1 MGDSTRGMG
10 SMKEKDRQ
18 ALAQAELDA
27 YNAERAQESALW
39 RDAQNERLDE
49 ALAGCDHLL
58 SLRDNVT
65 LRLLRGSLRL
75 LTGDLIGGQQ
85 DLEIARVHPGLGQ
98 SRLMRTNVGAALWMQ
113 GKREAACQDWAEEIR
128 LFRARVVT
136 HTDPVGGVEP
146 PAILWWASAHEDMK
160 HWRKAAE
167 KELRARIKTTRY
179 RPDVWPGP
187 VAPYL
192 LGETADD
199 ALLVFTSGEPSFS
212 NPMWAPREAH
222 FFTGARLLDRGDLAA
237 YKEQV
242 QLARNGEHIGRTF
255 FLLSGYELAHSAP
268 P

>member
-1 MGDSTRGMG
+1 
-10 SMKEKDRQ
+10 MKEKDRQ

-39 RDAQNERLDE
+39 RDAQNGRFDE

-75 LTGDLIGGQQ
+75 LTGDMIGGQQ

-128 LFRARVVT
+128 LLKARIVT
-136 HTDPVGGVEP
+136 HTDIAGGIEP
-146 PAILWWASAHEDMK
+146 PAVLWWASAHEDMK
-160 HWRKAAE
+160 HWRKLAE
-167 KELRARIKTTRY
+167 KEMKARMKTTRY
-179 RPDVWPGP
+179 RPDDWPGP

-199 ALLVFTSGEPSFS
+199 ALLVFTSAEQSAK

-222 FFTGARLLDRGDLAA
+222 FYTGARLLDRGDLSG
-237 YKEQV
+237 YKEQME
-242 QLARNGEHIGRTF
+242 LAKNMADIGRTF
-255 FLLSGYELAHSAP
+255 FLLSGYELEHAP
-268 P
+268 TP